1 MEIAVTQ
8 VVADRELMFSHLC
21 QHRPNRVP
29 KRVPAHADDAN
40 LRKRRLDLLL
50 ENSGKVQRLLSFA
63 ATRWE
68 NEIPGSV
75 VLALRLPFQQRIF
88 QRHMHPP
95 HPSPPF

>member
-40 LRKRRLDLLL
+40 LRKGLVETSCLT
-50 ENSGKVQRLLSFA
+50 FA
-63 ATRWE
+63 SL
-68 NEIPGSV
+68 GSP
-75 VLALRLPFQQRIF
+75 LGA
-88 QRHMHPP
+88 
-95 HPSPPF
+95 